1 MSGVVFNLV
10 RASAGYQ
17 GQTVLHDIDL
27 TVHGGECVALMGRS
41 GAGKSTLLAL
51 LYDQCPG
58 AVALVPQVAALV
70 KPLSVFH
77 NVYMGR
83 LDRYSTAYN
92 LRNLFWPAR
101 RELDEISDLLT
112 QVSLAEKIREPAG
125 SLSGG
130 QQQMIALA
138 RGLMTRPRAM
148 LLDEPSLGLSPKMVA
163 SVFQVMKEI
172 NEKQGTAIMVVEHN
186 IKSLLNIV
194 DRCYLLDKG
203 KVIAT
208 GSPDDLRATGILEKI
223 FVGAL
228 E

>member
-1 MSGVVFNLV
+1 
-10 RASAGYQ
+10 
-17 GQTVLHDIDL
+17 
-27 TVHGGECVALMGRS
+27 
-41 GAGKSTLLAL
+41 
-51 LYDQCPG
+51 
-58 AVALVPQVAALV
+58 
-70 KPLSVFH
+70 
-77 NVYMGR
+77 
-83 LDRYSTAYN
+83 
-92 LRNLFWPAR
+92 
-101 RELDEISDLLT
+101 
-112 QVSLAEKIREPAG
+112 
-125 SLSGG
+125 
-130 QQQMIALA
+130 MIALA